1 LAQQFLGRYQT
12 TFGAAPHATAGLAY
26 DGMAAIGALVK
37 QSGPASLN
45 PSGLTQGAG
54 FVGVNGIF
62 RFLPSG
68 MNERGLAV
76 AQIVN
81 QQVTVIDPAP
91 RSFGGSAT
99 PGRAG
104 F

>member
-1 LAQQFLGRYQT
+1 MSDFR
-12 TFGAAPHATAGLAY
+12 
-26 DGMAAIGALVK
+26 
-37 QSGPASLN
+37 

-62 RFLPSG
+62 RFLPNG
-68 MNERGLAV
+68 TNERGLAV

-91 RSFGGSAT
+91 RSFGGF
-99 PGRAG
+99 G

>member
-1 LAQQFLGRYQT
+1 
-12 TFGAAPHATAGLAY
+12 
-26 DGMAAIGALVK
+26 MAAIGALVK
-37 QSGPASLN
+37 QNGPDGLGAGS
-45 PSGLTQGAG
+45 LTQGAG

-62 RFLPSG
+62 RFLPNG
-68 MNERGLAV
+68 TNERGLAV

-91 RSFGGSAT
+91 RAFGGDAAA
-99 PGRAG
+99 GRAG